1 MSSTNKTA
9 NYNLSQFIG
18 TDKPAWLTDYN
29 SDMSK
34 IDAGIDAAKDTAD
47 AASGAASAAST
58 SIGDLT
64 ALTTT
69 AKTDLVN
76 AINEVDSD
84 AGTAQTSANNA
95 YNLANTANTTVTGL
109 QNYLTLSS
117 ITNYNDVANY
127 TVTPGMTVDGPN
139 ITVAKNNTSSL
150 GKIYGTIWGNVSAD
164 GDKVITL
171 NVDTGINPA
180 ADIVIY
186 NAGLAIFDS
195 GNHPRPITMTIKTTG
210 KIELSMS
217 INGTGRIRFF
227 LNPSLYF
234 FTDFGD
240 VPTPA

>member
-64 ALTTT
+64 TLTTT
-69 AKTDLVN
+69 AKTDLVS
-76 AINEVDSD
+76 AINEVDTD

-95 YNLANTANTTVTGL
+95 YNLANTANTTATGL

-117 ITNYNDVANY
+117 ITNYSDATDF
-127 TVTPGMTVDGPN
+127 TVTAGMTIDAPN
-139 ITVAKNNTSSL
+139 ITVAKNNTNSL
-150 GKIYGTIWGNVSAD
+150 GKIYGTVWGNVSAD
-164 GDKVITL
+164 GYKYITL
-171 NVDTGINPA
+171 DLDAGIHPES
-180 ADIVIY
+180 DIVIY
-186 NAGLAIFDS
+186 DAGLAIFDD
-195 GNHPRPITMTIKTTG
+195 GNHPRPITLTIKTTG
-210 KIELSMS
+210 KIELG
-217 INGTGRIRFF
+217 IGLNGVGRIRFF
-227 LNPSLYF
+227 LYPSLYF